1 MKNMKL
7 LVFALIA
14 ISSLSLAGCGF
25 IKNKGTS
32 GSGDVA
38 PSVDAWTEVVAKG
51 DNIAVDYVGTLED
64 GTLFDT
70 SLEDKAKAGN
80 KYNAARKYEP
90 LRFTAGAGQMIAGF
104 DEGVIGMKVGETKKL
119 ILPPEK
125 AYGDANDPKYNVPM
139 NIETFKLAGIDPE
152 VGKSY
157 DFGGQKARIV
167 SISGTGVVANFAPE
181 LAGKTLVFEVTVKE
195 ITKGGQ

>member
-1 MKNMKL
+1 MKIFL
-7 LVFALIA
+7 FALIA
-14 ISSLSLAGCGF
+14 SLPLVLAWCGLV
-25 IKNKGTS
+25 KNKDTS
-32 GSGDVA
+32 DTNTA
-38 PSVDAWTEVVAKG
+38 PSVEANASIVEKWDS
-51 DNIAVDYVGTLED
+51 IAVDYVGTLED
-64 GTLFDT
+64 GSLFDT

-90 LRFTAGAGQMIAGF
+90 LRFTAGAGQMIPGF
-104 DEGVIGMKVGETKKL
+104 DEGVLGMKKGESKKL
-119 ILPPEK
+119 VLPPEK

-167 SISGTGVVANFAPE
+167 SVSGTGVIANFAPE
-181 LAGKTLVFEVTVKE
+181 LAGKTLVFEVTVRD